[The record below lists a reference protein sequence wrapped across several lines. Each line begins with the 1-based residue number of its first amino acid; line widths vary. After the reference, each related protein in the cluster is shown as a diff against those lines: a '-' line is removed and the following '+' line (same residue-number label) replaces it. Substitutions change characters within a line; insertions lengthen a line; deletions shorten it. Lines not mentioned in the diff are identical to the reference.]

1 MSPVNKLTFSKA
13 GAGPRATQNAL
24 RAGLLDTGLAS
35 DNGLMDSNETPGPSN
50 GVPSPQPPP
59 SFSSRMAL
67 LWGDGL
73 GKAAVRS
80 IQVLAVGALA
90 WAAIIAATRIPLVTT
105 PVLIALI
112 LASAMAPVVRWL
124 AGHGWPRALA
134 VLSSFLVILA
144 ASAGII
150 GGIVTLVRQQAG
162 ALAVRAEAGIAELQK
177 SITTGPLPFSKD
189 QISAAQSEFQK
200 FLSGGSL
207 GADALTGLRTAG
219 EIAAGTVLTAVILF
233 FFLKDGE
240 KIRTFLIGFL
250 PAGRHGTA
258 HLAAERSILVLGSYV
273 RGTLIIAA
281 IDAVMVL
288 IGLLIL
294 QVPLAVPLAAVVFL
308 GGFVPII
315 GATAA
320 GSLAVLVAL
329 VENGPVPA
337 LVVLIILVV
346 ANQFEHH
353 VLQPIFMG
361 RVLRI
366 HGLVIILALAAGA
379 TLAGVIGAL
388 LAVPLTAVGWTI
400 YRTLATNRPTS

>member
-1 MSPVNKLTFSKA
+1 MLP
-13 GAGPRATQNAL
+13 
-24 RAGLLDTGLAS
+24 
-35 DNGLMDSNETPGPSN
+35 DNGLMDTNQTPSATG
-50 GVPSPQPPP
+50 GVPSPQQKP
-59 SFSSRMAL
+59 SLSARMAL
-67 LWGDGL
+67 LWSDGL
-73 GKAAVRS
+73 GNAAIRS

-90 WAAIIAATRIPLVTT
+90 WVGIQAATRVPLVTT

-144 ASAGII
+144 AAGGVI
-150 GGIVTLVRQQAG
+150 GGIVALVRQQSQ
-162 ALAVRAEAGIAELQK
+162 ALATRAEAGIAQLQEF
-177 SITTGPLPFSKD
+177 ITTGPVPISSS
-189 QISAAQSEFQK
+189 QIGAAQAEFQK

-207 GADALTGLRTAG
+207 GADALTGLKTAG
-219 EIAAGTVLTAVILF
+219 EIAAGAVLTAVILF

-240 KIRTFLIGFL
+240 KIRKFLIGFL
-250 PAGRHGTA
+250 PAGRRETA
-258 HLAAERSILVLGSYV
+258 HLAAERSLVVLGGYV

-281 IDAVMVL
+281 IDAVIVL
-288 IGLLIL
+288 AGLLIL
-294 QVPLAVPLAAVVFL
+294 RVPLAAPLAAVVFL

-337 LVVLIILVV
+337 LIVLIILVV

-353 VLQPIFMG
+353 ILQPLFMG

-366 HGLVIILALAAGA
+366 HGLIIILALAAGA

-388 LAVPLTAVGWTI
+388 LAVPLAAVGWTI
-400 YRTLATNRPTS
+400 LRTLAPDRAATSKNS

>member
-1 MSPVNKLTFSKA
+1 MERDVTPDGDPA
-13 GAGPRATQNAL
+13 GQPRP
-24 RAGLLDTGLAS
+24 RPFTGRLS
-35 DNGLMDSNETPGPSN
+35 
-50 GVPSPQPPP
+50 V
-59 SFSSRMAL
+59 
-67 LWGDGL
+67 LWTDGL
-73 GKAAVRS
+73 GRASIRAV
-80 IQVLAVGALA
+80 QTLAVLSLA
-90 WAAIIAATRIPLVTT
+90 WVVVTAATRVPLVTI
-105 PVLIALI
+105 PVLVALI
-112 LASAMAPVVRWL
+112 LASAMAPAVRWL
-124 AGHGWPRALA
+124 AARGWPRALA

-144 ASAGII
+144 VAAGVVGGII
-150 GGIVTLVRQQAG
+150 ALVRQQASV
-162 ALAVRAEAGIAELQK
+162 LAARAEAGIGQLQQF
-177 SITTGPLPFSKD
+177 ITTGPVALTNA
-189 QISAAQSEFQK
+189 QIDAARSEFQK
-200 FLSGGSL
+200 FLAGGTL

-219 EIAAGTVLTAVILF
+219 EIVAGSVLTAVILF

-240 KIRTFLIGFL
+240 KIRYFLIGFL
-250 PAGRHGTA
+250 PGTRQGRA
-258 HLAAERSILVLGSYV
+258 HLAAERSIVVLGGYV

-281 IDAVMVL
+281 IDAVIVL

-308 GGFVPII
+308 GGFIPII

-337 LVVLIILVV
+337 LVVLLILVA

-353 VLQPIFMG
+353 ILQPLFMG

-400 YRTLATNRPTS
+400 YKTLAERNTPGPEPVAPAEPGSGA

>member
-1 MSPVNKLTFSKA
+1 M
-13 GAGPRATQNAL
+13 
-24 RAGLLDTGLAS
+24 DT
-35 DNGLMDSNETPGPSN
+35 NETQGPPL
-50 GVPSPQPPP
+50 GASPAPRPTLAAGMG
-59 SFSSRMAL
+59 R
-67 LWGDGL
+67 LWADGL
-73 GKAAVRS
+73 GTAGTRS
-80 IQVLAVGALA
+80 VQVLALVALA
-90 WAAIIAATRIPLVTT
+90 WVVVTAATTVPLVTI
-105 PVLIALI
+105 PLMIALI

-144 ASAGII
+144 VWATVVGV
-150 GGIVTLVRQQAG
+150 IVTMVRQQAQ
-162 ALAVRAEAGIAELQK
+162 ALATRAEAGVVKLQEFL
-177 SITTGPLPFSKD
+177 TAGPVPISREQL
-189 QISAAQSEFQK
+189 SAAQGEVQK
-200 FLSGGSL
+200 FLSGGAL

-240 KIRTFLIGFL
+240 RIRNFLIGFL
-250 PAGRHGTA
+250 PEPRRGTA
-258 HLAAERSILVLGSYV
+258 HLAAERSIAVLGGYV
-273 RGTLIIAA
+273 HGTLIIAA
-281 IDAVMVL
+281 IDAVIVL
-288 IGLLIL
+288 AGLLIL
-294 QVPLAVPLAAVVFL
+294 RVPLAAPLAAVVFL

-329 VENGPVPA
+329 VENGPIPA
-337 LVVLIILVV
+337 LVVMIILVV

-353 VLQPIFMG
+353 ILQPVFMG

-388 LAVPLTAVGWTI
+388 LAVPVAAVSWTI
-400 YRTLATNRPTS
+400 FRTLSTNRTTNQEPRDAADSSDRRGRTRSAADPAL

>member
-1 MSPVNKLTFSKA
+1 MA
-13 GAGPRATQNAL
+13 G
-24 RAGLLDTGLAS
+24 
-35 DNGLMDSNETPGPSN
+35 NGTSSMPEVSPGP
-50 GVPSPQPPP
+50 PQ
-59 SFSSRMAL
+59 SFTSRMAL
-67 LWGDGL
+67 LWADGL
-73 GKAAVRS
+73 GRAGIRA
-80 IQVLAVGALA
+80 IQVLALVALS
-90 WAAIIAATRIPLVTT
+90 WVVVSVATKIPLVTT

-124 AGHGWPRALA
+124 AAHGWPRALA
-134 VLSSFLVILA
+134 VLASFLVILA
-144 ASAGII
+144 AGAGVV
-150 GGIVTLVRQQAG
+150 GGIVVLVRQQAR
-162 ALAVRAEAGIAELQK
+162 ALATRAEAGIAQLQDF
-177 SITTGPLPFSKD
+177 ITTGPVALSRD
-189 QISAAQSEFQK
+189 QISAAQTEIQK

-240 KIRTFLIGFL
+240 KIRGFLIGFL
-250 PAGRHGTA
+250 PEGRRGTA
-258 HLAAERSILVLGSYV
+258 HLAADRSIVVLGGYV
-273 RGTLIIAA
+273 RGTLVIAA
-281 IDAVMVL
+281 IDAVIVL
-288 IGLLIL
+288 AGLLIL
-294 QVPLAVPLAAVVFL
+294 RVPLAAPLAAVVFL

-337 LVVLIILVV
+337 LVVLIILIV

-353 VLQPIFMG
+353 ILQPLFMG

-366 HGLVIILALAAGA
+366 HGLVIILALTAGA

-388 LAVPLTAVGWTI
+388 LAVPLAAVGWTI
-400 YRTLATNRPTS
+400 LRTLAPHGSTNS

>member
-1 MSPVNKLTFSKA
+1 MNQVESGEGTPQGPPNSPTLA
-13 GAGPRATQNAL
+13 PRLGRLWTDRLGRSSIRAIQIVSLAAL
-24 RAGLLDTGLAS
+24 VWIVVT
-35 DNGLMDSNETPGPSN
+35 
-50 GVPSPQPPP
+50 V
-59 SFSSRMAL
+59 
-67 LWGDGL
+67 
-73 GKAAVRS
+73 
-80 IQVLAVGALA
+80 
-90 WAAIIAATRIPLVTT
+90 ATRVPLVTT

-124 AGHGWPRALA
+124 AAHGWPRALA

-144 ASAGII
+144 AAAGVV
-150 GGIVTLVRQQAG
+150 GGIVTLVRQQAP
-162 ALAVRAEAGIAELQK
+162 ALAARAEAGVGQLQEF
-177 SITTGPLPFSKD
+177 ITTGPVALSNA
-189 QISAAQSEFQK
+189 QIDAFKTEVQK
-200 FLSGGSL
+200 FLAGGNL

-240 KIRTFLIGFL
+240 KIRAFLIGFL
-250 PAGRHGTA
+250 PADRRETA
-258 HLAAERSILVLGSYV
+258 HLAANRSIVVLGGYV
-273 RGTLIIAA
+273 RGTLIIAG
-281 IDAVMVL
+281 IDALIVL

-294 QVPLAVPLAAVVFL
+294 RVPLALPLAAVVFL
-308 GGFVPII
+308 GGFIPII

-337 LVVLIILVV
+337 LVVLIILVA

-353 VLQPIFMG
+353 ILQPLFMG
-361 RVLRI
+361 HVLRI

-400 YRTLATNRPTS
+400 YKTVARPEPAVPAPSPDTTIAPA

>member
-1 MSPVNKLTFSKA
+1 
-13 GAGPRATQNAL
+13 
-24 RAGLLDTGLAS
+24 
-35 DNGLMDSNETPGPSN
+35 
-50 GVPSPQPPP
+50 
-59 SFSSRMAL
+59 MAL
-67 LWGDGL
+67 LWTDSL
-73 GKAAVRS
+73 GRAAVRS
-80 IQVLAVGALA
+80 IQVLAVGAVA
-90 WAAIIAATRIPLVTT
+90 WAAVAAATRVPLVTT

-144 ASAGII
+144 VAAGVI
-150 GGIVTLVRQQAG
+150 GGIVTLVRQQSS

-177 SITTGPLPFSKD
+177 TITTGPLPFSRD
-189 QISAAQSEFQK
+189 QINAAQSEFQK

-240 KIRTFLIGFL
+240 RIRNFLIGFL
-250 PAGRHGTA
+250 PAARRGTA
-258 HLAAERSILVLGSYV
+258 HLAAERSLLVLGGYV

-288 IGLLIL
+288 AGLLIL
-294 QVPLAVPLAAVVFL
+294 RVPLALPLAAVVFL

-337 LVVLIILVV
+337 LLVLIILVV

-353 VLQPIFMG
+353 ILQPFFMG

-400 YRTLATNRPTS
+400 YRTLAGNRATGQEQD